1 MLASQVIF
9 KGQMEYAIISFTVGE
24 KVFSWLF
31 HVCTLNFKTT
41 HFTSIKRTMIP
52 FICLVKL
59 VNINWSYQISWK
71 MGVRSRESG
80 VGSWKLEDMR
90 SNCSRIAL
98 LLVAPSP
105 FPPPLS
111 INKTSVR
118 SYKLRTLCGLILIRY
133 ECSYKLRIYIGV
145 SRNFNVMKF
154 KILTITCNLFIALL
168 VPYIS
173 RSNQIPVPNLLL

>member
-1 MLASQVIF
+1 LS
-9 KGQMEYAIISFTVGE
+9 
-24 KVFSWLF
+24 
-31 HVCTLNFKTT
+31 
-41 HFTSIKRTMIP
+41 P
-52 FICLVKL
+52 PPLVPL
-59 VNINWSYQISWK
+59 
-71 MGVRSRESG
+71 
-80 VGSWKLEDMR
+80 
-90 SNCSRIAL
+90 
-98 LLVAPSP
+98 SP